1 MPPAEGGSA
10 MAVFAWIIGL
20 VVLVIDIAAIVD
32 VIRRPDL
39 GGGAKTLWILLLLI
53 VPVIGVIVYV
63 IARPSVVD
71 FGEDP
76 DRAERAG
83 WRTSRGGRV
92 TSSRSRRTPPDR

>member
-1 MPPAEGGSA
+1 

-76 DRAERAG
+76 ERAKKAASTVASERARDQAMQEG
-83 WRTSRGGRV
+83 LGDYREEGR
-92 TSSRSRRTPPDR
+92 